1 MGTENV
7 STTRRSATVLKAVMD
22 SINPDLTFE
31 MELEEDFP
39 GNKLPTLDCRVW
51 LETSED
57 KPPQFN
63 FSFFEKTMNSWFVI
77 LEKSAMSYKA
87 KFSIL
92 SQEVI
97 RRMLN
102 TQDKINQMERILI
115 LRILILMLRSG
126 YNVTIFLFCLNLLI
140 VMVVTHFYSSN
151 YTGCLDWICARR

>member
-1 MGTENV
+1 
-7 STTRRSATVLKAVMD
+7 MD
-22 SINPDLTFE
+22 SINPDLKFE

-39 GNKLPTLDCRVW
+39 DNKLPTLDCRVW
-51 LETSED
+51 QETSED

-102 TQDKINQMERILI
+102 TQDKINQMERMEILDKFSEK
-115 LRILILMLRSG
+115 MLRSG

-151 YTGCLDWICARR
+151 YTGCLDWICDRR